1 MKYTIK
7 IDISGIQKFIF
18 DIPSKGASKE
28 LKARSFY
35 VYALTHFILEMMH
48 EKFGK
53 ERVEEIYNGGGN
65 LFAFVDV
72 EKETELYEFRKKI
85 EALKF
90 EGEGILFPFIS
101 FTKAEINENAEID
114 FKESMKVLNKEVL
127 KVKLQRKF
135 NTEPFEAKNKFADE
149 WKTFTENLSNGF
161 GFTIKNGPQKG
172 NQIVL
177 DEYYL
182 DFSGDNFEGS
192 ILNKLPKDK
201 DGSITEFKTIA
212 EISKKEGADEK
223 IAALKMDVD
232 NLGTLFRDR
241 EREEYKKLSSEM
253 GDFFEKTLYKEV
265 LKEKI
270 ERQEIYPVFAGGD
283 DLFLIGSWHI
293 IIEVA
298 VKINEAFKNFQ
309 KGLNIGRDLSLSGGI
324 VVAKPAYPMIRI
336 AEEAEEALERA
347 KKYRNGAKNSI
358 SLFGEPMS
366 WKEFEKCTEIKNKL
380 LGLVE
385 DGESKAVL
393 QRMKSSDLGFRS
405 IQEKMTK
412 TNVIDLPKVY
422 RLKYYLRNAK
432 NEENRKVLEEIFDE
446 YAEDL
451 LNDFLNSN
459 EKEKSNPAKYVV
471 AARWAEL
478 LIRNKIEN

>member
-1 MKYTIK
+1 MIKYIIK

-65 LFAFVDV
+65 LFAFVDI
-72 EKETELYEFRKKI
+72 EKKTELYEFRKKI
-85 EALKF
+85 EGLKF

-101 FTKAEINENAEID
+101 FTKAKTNENNEIA
-114 FKESMKVLNKEVL
+114 FKESMKALNKEVL

-135 NTEPFEAKNKFADE
+135 NTKPFEAKNKSAEE
-149 WKTFTENLSNGF
+149 WRN
-161 GFTIKNGPQKG
+161 FTIALANSKGFNIRKENPQE
-172 NQIVL
+172 NQVTL
-177 DEYYL
+177 GDYYL
-182 DFSGDNFEGS
+182 EFSGNNFEGS
-192 ILNKLPKDK
+192 ILNKLPK

-366 WKEFEKCTEIKNKL
+366 
-380 LGLVE
+380 
-385 DGESKAVL
+385 
-393 QRMKSSDLGFRS
+393 
-405 IQEKMTK
+405 
-412 TNVIDLPKVY
+412 
-422 RLKYYLRNAK
+422 
-432 NEENRKVLEEIFDE
+432 
-446 YAEDL
+446 
-451 LNDFLNSN
+451 
-459 EKEKSNPAKYVV
+459 
-471 AARWAEL
+471 
-478 LIRNKIEN
+478 

>member
-1 MKYTIK
+1 MK
-7 IDISGIQKFIF
+7 
-18 DIPSKGASKE
+18 A
-28 LKARSFY
+28 
-35 VYALTHFILEMMH
+35 
-48 EKFGK
+48 
-53 ERVEEIYNGGGN
+53 
-65 LFAFVDV
+65 
-72 EKETELYEFRKKI
+72 
-85 EALKF
+85 
-90 EGEGILFPFIS
+90 
-101 FTKAEINENAEID
+101 
-114 FKESMKVLNKEVL
+114 LNKEVL

-135 NTEPFEAKNKFADE
+135 NTKPFEAKNKSAEE
-149 WKTFTENLSNGF
+149 WRN
-161 GFTIKNGPQKG
+161 FTIALANSKGFNIRKENPQE
-172 NQIVL
+172 NQVTL
-177 DEYYL
+177 GDYYL
-182 DFSGDNFEGS
+182 EFSGNNFEGS
-192 ILNKLPKDK
+192 ILNKLPK